1 MKYLLFLI
9 IPMLLNAN
17 LTYISNHSKDISIL
31 ETFDIDPSFL
41 YDDIMNDM
49 RTKSSSSKK
58 NKFFFRAMNNAYL
71 YIPTIKAILT
81 KYNIPQ
87 ELLYLAMAESN
98 FSNKAYS
105 HKKAS
110 GIWQFMPYTA
120 KLYNLKI
127 DNYVDERRDFVK
139 STEAAA
145 KHLSHLYKQFGKW
158 YLAIIAYNCGGGK
171 LNRAIKEAGTDSLV
185 VLLDSEKKYIP
196 KESRFYIR
204 KIMALAMIGYDEN
217 FMLKS
222 KYEYLLNR
230 ANASS
235 IATIKLPAGE
245 SIQRISKLIDIPIDE
260 LQKLNRHLKYDFIPP
275 YAKSYNIYIPYDK
288 LYEFK
293 KNYFE
298 QPIKNIY
305 KIHKV
310 SSGENLSVI
319 GKRYNVPYKMIMDFN
334 KLKNTRLKLKQ
345 TLIIP
350 INKNNRIVPKKIDYK
365 DYYTVKKGDSL
376 ESISLAYNI
385 SIKTIQYKNNIQ
397 GSLIKIGERLK
408 IDD

>member
-1 MKYLLFLI
+1 
-9 IPMLLNAN
+9 MLLNAN
-17 LTYISNHSKDISIL
+17 LAYISDHKKDILIL
-31 ETFDIDPSFL
+31 ETFDIEPSFL
-41 YDDIMNDM
+41 YDDIMNKM
-49 RTKSSSSKK
+49 RTKSSSSTK
-58 NKFFFRAMNNAYL
+58 NKYFFKAMNNAYL
-71 YIPTIKAILT
+71 YIPTIKNILT

-87 ELLYLAMAESN
+87 EFLYLAMAESN

-105 HKKAS
+105 YKKAS

-120 KLYNLKI
+120 KIYNLKI
-127 DNYVDERRDFVK
+127 DDYVDERRDFVK

-158 YLAIIAYNCGGGK
+158 YLAILAYNCGGGK
-171 LNRAIKEAGTDSLV
+171 LNRAIKEAGSDSLV
-185 VLLDSEKKYIP
+185 TLLDSEKKYIP
-196 KESRFYIR
+196 KESRYYVR
-204 KIMALAMIGYDEN
+204 KIIALAMIGYDEN

-245 SIQRISKLIDIPIDE
+245 SIQRISKLIDIPINE
-260 LQKLNRHLKYDFIPP
+260 LQQLNRHLKYDFIPP
-275 YAKSYNIYIPYDK
+275 YAKNYNIYIPYSK

-298 QPIKNIY
+298 KSITNLY

-310 SSGENLSVI
+310 SQGENLSII
-319 GKRYNVPYKMIMDFN
+319 GKKYNVPYKMIMDFN
-334 KLKNTRLKLKQ
+334 KLKNTKLKLKQ
-345 TLIIP
+345 TLVIP
-350 INKNNRIVPKKIDYK
+350 INKNSKIVSKKIDYK
-365 DYYTVKKGDSL
+365 NYYTVKNGDSL

-385 SIKTIQYKNNIQ
+385 SIKTLRYKNRIQ

-408 IDD
+408 IND